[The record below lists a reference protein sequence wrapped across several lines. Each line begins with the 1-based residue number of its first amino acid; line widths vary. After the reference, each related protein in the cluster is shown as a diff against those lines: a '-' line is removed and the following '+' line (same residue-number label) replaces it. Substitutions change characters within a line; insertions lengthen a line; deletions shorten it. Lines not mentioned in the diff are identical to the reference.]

1 MSFLEYP
8 NYLYEIVTTGGTTEL
23 GTWTINNYK
32 QASNVVLTMLFY
44 DTGSF
49 TSERVRISAER
60 SSQADTIISDWLRP
74 ATAIADFTSTDHWI
88 GAIRFDYGRQN
99 LQDGDTLQLFLE
111 TENYTWNPSGI
122 QIGAIL
128 NYVDATTGVP
138 EVLDTK
144 AAYANV
150 FGYE

>member
-23 GTWTINNYK
+23 GTWTINTYK
-32 QASNVVLTMLFY
+32 QASNVTLTMLFY
-44 DTGSF
+44 RTDLF
-49 TSERVRISAER
+49 TNERVRISAER
-60 SSQADTIISDWLRP
+60 SSQADTILTDWLTP
-74 ATAIADFTSTDHWI
+74 ATAIADFTTDQHWI
-88 GAIRFDYGRQN
+88 GAIRFDYARQN

-122 QIGAIL
+122 QIGAII
-128 NYVDATTGVP
+128 NYLDSTGVP
-138 EVLDTK
+138 EVLDNK